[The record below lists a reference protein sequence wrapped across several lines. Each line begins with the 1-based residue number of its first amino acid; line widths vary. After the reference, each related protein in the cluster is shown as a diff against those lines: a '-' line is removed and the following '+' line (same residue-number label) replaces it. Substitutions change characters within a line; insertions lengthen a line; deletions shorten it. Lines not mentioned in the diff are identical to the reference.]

1 MCCFVGG
8 DKKTMVIN
16 IQIIILSKHLMGGHG
31 LFYAFMLNF
40 NGGSNSTW
48 SEKCVIFYVFFFC
61 GVFFFFHN
69 WTDP

>member
-40 NGGSNSTW
+40 NGGNNSIW
-48 SEKCVIFYVFFFC
+48 SEKCVIFLCVFF
-61 GVFFFFHN
+61 VVYFFFLS
-69 WTDP
+69 